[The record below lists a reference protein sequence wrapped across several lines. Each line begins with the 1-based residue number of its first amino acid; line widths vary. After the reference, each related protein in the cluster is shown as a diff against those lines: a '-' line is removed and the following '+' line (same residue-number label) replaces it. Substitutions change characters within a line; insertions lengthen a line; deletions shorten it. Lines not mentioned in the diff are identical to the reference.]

1 MQMKRT
7 NDTIQVYQVLYDVG
21 VTLPGFLVINRQNI
35 TTKRYAYLDSIKSVQ
50 HPGKDIVLDFGIS
63 KNSFRFSGITEDYLG
78 ITDLASKMIVAAVD
92 TFRKGIE
99 LDNGHTYQPDLRK
112 SVDQSECFAPEGFIM
127 PSGLA
132 KMFPP
137 DKSHYYS
144 SSLPQVGRLGDI
156 LYAGNFN
163 LKHDSDLDH
172 MDNQK

>member
-1 MQMKRT
+1 MKQM
-7 NDTIQVYQVLYDVG
+7 NDTVQVYQVLYDVS

-92 TFRKGIE
+92 TFNKGIE
-99 LDNGHTYQPDLRK
+99 LDNGHTFSPDLRA
-112 SVDQSECFAPEGFIM
+112 SVDKTECFAPEGLIL

-132 KMFPP
+132 QMFTA
-137 DKSHYYS
+137 DKVHFYS

-156 LYAGNFN
+156 LYAGNYN

-172 MDNQK
+172 IDNQK

>member
-50 HPGKDIVLDFGIS
+50 HHGKDIVLDFGIS

-99 LDNGHTYQPDLRK
+99 LDNGHTFKPDLRK
-112 SVDQSECFAPEGFIM
+112 SVDQSECFAPD
-127 PSGLA
+127 GLILPA
-132 KMFPP
+132 GLSKMFTAN
-137 DKSHYYS
+137 KVHYYS
-144 SSLPQVGRLGDI
+144 TNFPQVGRLGDI
-156 LYAGNFN
+156 LYAGNYN
-163 LKHDSDLDH
+163 LTHQDIFDK
-172 MDNQK
+172 K